1 MTIRD
6 AIGYVFPQKG
16 NVMTERNETDRV
28 IATIS
33 NKNNPSQIISI
44 KYLKRENAFCTSGI
58 QSYLGAKEIL
68 IPVYM
73 VAKDLQLI
81 GTILSA
87 IMERISEANDTGT
100 PFVYAQRFEVLGK
113 QYSLTGVGEYMKLE
127 DQV

>member
-1 MTIRD
+1 LTILD
-6 AIGYVFPQKG
+6 AMGYVSPQKG
-16 NVMTERNETDRV
+16 NVMAERKETDQI

-44 KYLKRENAFCTSGI
+44 KYLKPENAFCTSGI
-58 QSYLGAKEIL
+58 QDYLGVKEIL

-113 QYSLTGVGEYMKLE
+113 HYTLTEVGEYMKLE